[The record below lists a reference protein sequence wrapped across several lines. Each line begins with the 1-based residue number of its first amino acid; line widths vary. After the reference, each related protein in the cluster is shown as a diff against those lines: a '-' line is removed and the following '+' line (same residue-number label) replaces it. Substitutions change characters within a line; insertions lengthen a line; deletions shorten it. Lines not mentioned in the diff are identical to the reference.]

1 MTIRNPVEW
10 SAGQV
15 RLTAHALKSLEQ
27 AFRYPDLNVDR
38 SELEVRRI
46 ALSDIKDVLIS
57 GIHDFAA
64 YRTDVIFICLIYP
77 LVGLV
82 VANITLSYGLLPL
95 LFPLLFSFVLIG
107 PFAAA
112 GLYEMSRRQEQGKP
126 VSWLDAFGI
135 FRSPS
140 FAAVIKLGL
149 LLTGIVLLWLA
160 AATGIYLL
168 TFGPVMPGSA
178 ASFIHAV
185 FMTHAGWVLI
195 GVGLAVGALFG
206 AFVFVIS
213 VVSFPLLLDR
223 RVRVMTA
230 VRTSARAVIRNP
242 IPMFVWALIVA
253 GGLLLGAVPALVGLI
268 VVMPVLG
275 HATWHLYRKV
285 VI

>member
-15 RLTAHALKSLEQ
+15 RLTAHALKS
-27 AFRYPDLNVDR
+27 AGHVFRHPDVDVDTV
-38 SELEVRRI
+38 EPAIRRI

-57 GIHDFAA
+57 GLRDFGA
-64 YRTDVIFICLIYP
+64 YRTDVIFLCLIYP

-82 VANITLSYGLLPL
+82 IANITLSYGVLPL

-126 VSWLDAFGI
+126 VSWLDAFGV
-135 FRSPS
+135 FSSPS
-140 FAAVIKLGL
+140 FAAIIKLGL

-168 TFGPVMPGSA
+168 TFGRVMPGSVL
-178 ASFIHAV
+178 SFMHAL
-185 FMTHAGWVLI
+185 FTTHAGWMLV
-195 GVGLAVGALFG
+195 GVGLGVGLMFAAL
-206 AFVFVIS
+206 VFVIS

-223 RVRVMTA
+223 HVRVKTA
-230 VRTSARAVIRNP
+230 IRTSVRAVIRNP
-242 IPMFVWALIVA
+242 IPMLVWALIIACSLV
-253 GGLLLGAVPALVGLI
+253 LGAIPALVGLI
-268 VVMPVLG
+268 VVVPVLG
-275 HATWHLYRKV
+275 HATWYLYRKMV
-285 VI
+285 A